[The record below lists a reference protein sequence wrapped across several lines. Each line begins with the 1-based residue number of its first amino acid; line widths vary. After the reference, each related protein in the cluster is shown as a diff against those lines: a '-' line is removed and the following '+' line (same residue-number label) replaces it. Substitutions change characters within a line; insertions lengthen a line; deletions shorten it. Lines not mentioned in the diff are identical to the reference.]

1 MARLGISFKNTP
13 RHADSLLVSGV
24 LTDNMREPLMR
35 AYEAMAEP
43 RVVFAVGACAIS
55 GSLLGKAVSD
65 ILRIDVT
72 VPGCPPDPFTIMD
85 AVQKARG
92 VK

>member
-1 MARLGISFKNTP
+1 MIVKGSGGHPGTVTSILRISETAFP
-13 RHADSLLVSGV
+13 R
-24 LTDNMREPLMR
+24 REPLMR

-65 ILRIDVT
+65 TLRIDVT